1 VPVLTVAV
9 KVVVFGSAVWA
20 QVATGHPRLV
30 GALGAA
36 AVLST
41 VLSTAPGG
49 AAGGLSVPAP
59 R

>member
-1 VPVLTVAV
+1 M
-9 KVVVFGSAVWA
+9 VVFGSAVWA
-20 QVATGHPRLV
+20 LVATGHPRLA
-30 GALGAA
+30 GALAAA

>member
-1 VPVLTVAV
+1 MLPVAV

-20 QVATGHPRLV
+20 LVATGHPRLA
-30 GALGAA
+30 GALAAA